1 MIRTPFGPPVR
12 RWPRNP
18 VAPDPETVRQ
28 RVRSSGPAARP
39 LL

>member
-1 MIRTPFGPPVR
+1 MMRPKYGPAMS

-28 RVRSSGPAARP
+28 RIRSAGPAGRP
-39 LL
+39 LI